1 MKIIGALLVDYPIF
15 PYPLKVTKGGCL
27 SKFTFS
33 DTLASDQIYK
43 ALDLDAWGLF
53 GEISF
58 LGF

>member
-33 DTLASDQIYK
+33 DTLASD
-43 ALDLDAWGLF
+43 
-53 GEISF
+53 
-58 LGF
+58 